1 MSEINKKLSEAL
13 LRAGTLEGVVS
24 EHGEDEIAVR
34 CGHFDD
40 YLIVFYLG
48 RLLERGEME
57 IKVSPSR
64 MNYLLKL
71 LKIDRNMTTILKNQ
85 NNHQTHLQEEMEDY
99 FVAILKLLNVIHWEN
114 KVIVSCLLGKD
125 KSKAVRNDMDKVFDG
140 AIEEFNNKCHSD
152 NAE

>member
-24 EHGEDEIAVR
+24 EHGEDEVAVR
-34 CGHFDD
+34 FGHFDD

-71 LKIDRNMTTILKNQ
+71 LKIDRDMITILKNQ
-85 NNHQTHLQEEMEDY
+85 NNHQTHLQEE
-99 FVAILKLLNVIHWEN
+99 I
-114 KVIVSCLLGKD
+114 GT
-125 KSKAVRNDMDKVFDG
+125 
-140 AIEEFNNKCHSD
+140 
-152 NAE
+152 